1 MAKTLL
7 QELKESIRQRFNSRN
22 KINIEKKANAVVKN
36 LAKQK
41 SGATYRKAY
50 EKEYLKQV
58 KLKARL
64 DAQSIFKKKGETVK
78 SKLDANLKEDIIKSV
93 SPQPKKTNANVD
105 LGYRSLY

>member
-41 SGATYRKAY
+41 
-50 EKEYLKQV
+50 
-58 KLKARL
+58 
-64 DAQSIFKKKGETVK
+64 
-78 SKLDANLKEDIIKSV
+78 LDANLKEDIIKSV